1 MKKLRQSVQE
11 LIDMLTQNEEV
22 CLVHC
27 AAGIH
32 RTGILGY
39 TLLRLLGSLSQKEG
53 YAALKDMRIET
64 FKGVEAWR
72 IELAEK
78 ELVTYFRK
86 EAEKQKPAEAIEE
99 GDDED
104 KEDSDDN

>member
-1 MKKLRQSVQE
+1 MKKLRQSAQD
-11 LIDMLTQNEEV
+11 LLDMLTANEEV

-32 RTGILGY
+32 RTGIFAY
-39 TLLRLLGSLSQKEG
+39 TLLRLLGGLSQKEG

-64 FKGVEAWR
+64 FKGVENWR

-86 EAEKQKPAEAIEE
+86 EAEKTKPADAIAE
-99 GDDED
+99 GDEDE
-104 KEDSDDN
+104 EDSDNN